1 MSQLPSF
8 LSAALAAILLLTPT
22 AGRAADPR
30 LLAGSCTAC
39 HGTSGAGSGAMPALK
54 GRDAASLSDVMRAFR
69 DGSRPGTVMVRLS
82 KGYTDAE
89 IDALVREIEM
99 SWR

>member
-1 MSQLPSF
+1 MSRS
-8 LSAALAAILLLTPT
+8 LSSLSSALVAIVLLTPT

-39 HGTSGAGSGAMPALK
+39 HGTNGAGSGAMPALK
-54 GRDAASLSDVMRAFR
+54 DRDAAGLAALMRAFR
-69 DGSRPGTVMVRLS
+69 DGNRPGTVMVRLS

-89 IDALVREIEM
+89 IDAIAREIES

>member
-1 MSQLPSF
+1 MSQLPSA
-8 LSAALAAILLLTPT
+8 LSAALAAILLLTP
-22 AGRAADPR
+22 AIGFAADPR

-39 HGTSGAGSGAMPALK
+39 HGANGTGSGAMPALK
-54 GRDAASLSDVMRAFR
+54 GRDAAGLAALMRAFR

-89 IDALVREIEM
+89 IDALVREIET